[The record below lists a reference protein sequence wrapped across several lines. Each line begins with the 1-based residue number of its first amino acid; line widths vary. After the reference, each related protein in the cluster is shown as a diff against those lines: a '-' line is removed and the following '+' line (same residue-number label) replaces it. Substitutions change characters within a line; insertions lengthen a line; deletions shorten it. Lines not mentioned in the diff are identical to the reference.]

1 MESESQVKNEIVVIV
16 SGLVMANK
24 VLRTSLRDFWHEAEC
39 TSLGC
44 EAPPLKQTNP
54 VVRSSFVSSL
64 SPSAKMPLL

>member
-44 EAPPLKQTNP
+44 EAPP
-54 VVRSSFVSSL
+54 
-64 SPSAKMPLL
+64 